1 MAIIKPFRG
10 LRYNQDII
18 ADVSA
23 VVTPP
28 YDVISPQEQERYYQ
42 MHPNNIIR
50 LDLGKDLSG
59 DTENENK
66 YTRAAE
72 IFDTWKKNGILKQ
85 EDAPAIYVYE
95 QEFFADNQWF
105 VRRGFL
111 SLVKLEPFDKG
122 YIYPHEQ
129 TL

>member
-18 ADVSA
+18 TDVSA

-50 LDLGKDLSG
+50 LDLGKS
-59 DTENENK
+59 
-66 YTRAAE
+66 Y
-72 IFDTWKKNGILKQ
+72 
-85 EDAPAIYVYE
+85 PAIRKMKINIPAPRKYSIPG
-95 QEFFADNQWF
+95 
-105 VRRGFL
+105 RKMGC
-111 SLVKLEPFDKG
+111 
-122 YIYPHEQ
+122 
-129 TL
+129 